1 MIMNMRSGASATK
14 DPVCGMEVD
23 LGSAPSTRNYG
34 GKSFFFCSQNCA
46 QKFDSD
52 PARYAGPTLEEGQQ
66 RVEAVSS
73 QPENCPEPSAE
84 VESSLAKRVPGSKT
98 IYTCPMHPQ
107 IEQDHPGD
115 CPICGMRLEPKHG
128 MLEEGEE
135 DREAGTLASKF
146 WLGLFLTV
154 PVLFLSI
161 GKMLPGLSI
170 DHLVPVTINKW
181 IQLTLTTVIV
191 FWCGGIFF
199 VRAWHSLVNRSLNMF
214 TLIGMGVGAAYL
226 YSAIATVFPGIFPAS
241 FNHDGDLD
249 LYFEAAAVITL
260 LVLLGQWL
268 EARARSQ
275 TGKAIQSL
283 LGLAAKTAHRL
294 TVAGDEEEVPVDALQ
309 PGDLVRVRPGEK
321 IPSDGQIAEG
331 SSSLDESMITGEPL
345 PVEKAPGDKVIG
357 ATVNQTGSFI
367 MRVEK
372 VGSETVLSQIVH
384 MVAEAQR
391 SRAPIQKVA
400 DQVSGYFVPAV
411 IVVAFLTALIW
422 AVWGPRPSLAFAV
435 VNAVAVLIIA
445 CPCALGLATPM
456 SIMVGIGRGAQLGI
470 LVKNA
475 EAIET
480 AEKVTCLIVDK
491 TGTLTA
497 GKPEVTDVIPSAGFE
512 ENDVL
517 SVAAALESQ
526 SEHPLARAVVS
537 AAKKRGIHP
546 RKAEGFLSVTG
557 AGLKASVDGSNV
569 LVGKEAFLLDNGVI
583 VSRELL
589 VRAEQLSGQA
599 RSVVW
604 VASDGVVVG
613 AIGIADPIKESTPV
627 AIQRLH
633 EMGVKVVMA
642 TGDNPQTAK
651 AVAERLQIDEVR
663 AGLKPE
669 DKQRLVMEFK
679 ERGAKVAMAGD
690 GINDAPALAAADV
703 GIAMGTGTDVAIQS
717 AGLTL
722 VKGDLN
728 GAVKALELSKAVMHN
743 IRQNL
748 FFAFIYN
755 LIGVPIAAG
764 ILYPLLGLLLNP
776 MIAGAAMSFSS
787 LSVVGNALRLR
798 SAVK

>member
-1 MIMNMRSGASATK
+1 MNTTADTTKIK
-14 DPVCGMEVD
+14 DPVCGMEID
-23 LGSAPSTRNYG
+23 AASAATSRQLGKQTFY
-34 GKSFFFCSQNCA
+34 FCSQSCA
-46 QKFDSD
+46 EKFDAD
-52 PARYAGPTLEEGQQ
+52 PARYLHQASKENHHGCDSISCEPRVSDRSLEHNPAQRAPTG
-66 RVEAVSS
+66 
-73 QPENCPEPSAE
+73 
-84 VESSLAKRVPGSKT
+84 KT

-107 IEQDHPGD
+107 IERDHPGD
-115 CPICGMRLEPKHG
+115 CPICGMPLEPKAG
-128 MLEEGEE
+128 TLEENGE
-135 DREAGTLASKF
+135 DRETKSLATKF
-146 WLGLFLTV
+146 WVGVILTI
-154 PVLFLSI
+154 PVLVLSL
-161 GKMLPGLSI
+161 GKMVPGLSV
-170 DHLVPVTINKW
+170 DYLVPITVNEW
-181 IQLTLTTVIV
+181 IQLVLATAIV

-199 VRAWHSLVNRSLNMF
+199 VRAWRSVINRSPNMF
-214 TLIGMGVGAAYL
+214 TLIGVGVGAAYL
-226 YSAIATVFPGIFPAS
+226 YSAIATAFPGIFPDS
-241 FNHDGDLD
+241 FKDHGEID
-249 LYFEAAAVITL
+249 LYFESATIITV

-294 TVAGDEEEVPVDALQ
+294 TAAGNEEEVAVDALQ

-321 IPSDGQIAEG
+321 IPSDGMITEG
-331 SSSLDESMITGEPL
+331 SSSLDESMITGEPM
-345 PVEKAPGDKVIG
+345 PVEKAAGEKVIG
-357 ATVNQTGSFI
+357 GTVNQTGSFV

-411 IVVAFLTALIW
+411 IVAALLTALIW
-422 AVWGPRPSLAFAV
+422 AVWGPPPSLAFAV

-456 SIMVGIGRGAQLGI
+456 SIMVGVGRGAQLGI

-475 EAIET
+475 EAIEM
-480 AEKVTCLIVDK
+480 AEKITYLVVDK

-497 GKPEVTDVIPSAGFE
+497 GKPEVTDLIASAGFE
-512 ENDVL
+512 ESNLL
-517 SVAAALESQ
+517 SLAAAVESQ

-537 AAKKRGIHP
+537 AAHTRGVNR
-546 RKAEGFLSVTG
+546 RKAEDFLSITG
-557 AGLKASVDGSNV
+557 AGLRARVDGSNV
-569 LVGKEAFLLDNGVI
+569 LVGKQGFLLDNGVI
-583 VSRELL
+583 ISSELTD
-589 VRAEQLSGQA
+589 RADQLGAQG
-599 RSVVW
+599 RSLVW
-604 VASDGVVVG
+604 VASDGVAVG
-613 AIGIADPIKESTPV
+613 VLGIADPIKETTPA

-633 EMGVKVVMA
+633 DMGVKIVMA
-642 TGDNPQTAK
+642 TGDNPHTAR
-651 AVAERLQIDEVR
+651 AVAERLRIDEVR
-663 AGLKPE
+663 ADLKPE
-669 DKQRLVMEFK
+669 DKQRLLK
-679 ERGAKVAMAGD
+679 ELKGRGAKVAMAGD

-728 GAVKALELSKAVMHN
+728 GVAKALQLSKAVMHN

-764 ILYPLLGLLLNP
+764 ILYPFFGLLLNP
-776 MIAGAAMSFSS
+776 IIAGAAMSFSS
-787 LSVVGNALRLR
+787 VSVISNALRLR